1 MSIKTVE
8 FSCARFETTN
18 DSSAYKYIDVYNCY
32 FNGKVVMYHHGV
44 NIGTLNFISTKKSLD
59 ISEKSPLEKLAETSS
74 VRKEKL
80 NIGFDFS
87 NKGDET
93 AYLKKELSG
102 YIHKQNCIAEGL
114 KELQAKKQML
124 REQLIDAVNN
134 AQNNGLCVDL
144 IHDELKSFAH
154 EFIIV
159 CENLEIDCDE
169 IPF

>member
-1 MSIKTVE
+1 MSITTVE
-8 FSCARFETTN
+8 FSVARLEPVR
-18 DSSAYKYIDVYNCY
+18 SSLSYQSIDVHNRN
-32 FNGKVVMYHHGV
+32 FNGQVVMFHHGV
-44 NIGTLNFISTKKSLD
+44 KIGTLNFIGTKEILD
-59 ISEKSPLEKLAETSS
+59 VSEKSPLEKLAEISS
-74 VRKEKL
+74 AR
-80 NIGFDFS
+80 
-87 NKGDET
+87 NKGLNVVT
-93 AYLKKELSG
+93 R
-102 YIHKQNCIAEGL
+102 GL

-134 AQNNGLCVDL
+134 AQNSGLCVDL

>member
-1 MSIKTVE
+1 MSNDNFGSPKVRINFNLKDINVE
-8 FSCARFETTN
+8 PVSF
-18 DSSAYKYIDVYNCY
+18 
-32 FNGKVVMYHHGV
+32 
-44 NIGTLNFISTKKSLD
+44 
-59 ISEKSPLEKLAETSS
+59 
-74 VRKEKL
+74 
-80 NIGFDFS
+80 
-87 NKGDET
+87 
-93 AYLKKELSG
+93 KKELSQF
-102 YIHKQNCIAEGL
+102 INESKKENCITKDL

>member
-1 MSIKTVE
+1 
-8 FSCARFETTN
+8 
-18 DSSAYKYIDVYNCY
+18 
-32 FNGKVVMYHHGV
+32 
-44 NIGTLNFISTKKSLD
+44 
-59 ISEKSPLEKLAETSS
+59 
-74 VRKEKL
+74 
-80 NIGFDFS
+80 
-87 NKGDET
+87 
-93 AYLKKELSG
+93 
-102 YIHKQNCIAEGL
+102 
-114 KELQAKKQML
+114 ML

>member
-1 MSIKTVE
+1 MSNDNFESPKVRINFNLKNINVE
-8 FSCARFETTN
+8 P
-18 DSSAYKYIDVYNCY
+18 
-32 FNGKVVMYHHGV
+32 
-44 NIGTLNFISTKKSLD
+44 IS
-59 ISEKSPLEKLAETSS
+59 
-74 VRKEKL
+74 
-80 NIGFDFS
+80 F
-87 NKGDET
+87 
-93 AYLKKELSG
+93 KKELSQF
-102 YIHKQNCIAEGL
+102 INEPKKENCITKDL

>member
-1 MSIKTVE
+1 MSETNFGSVTIRVINPILEYETIDIPNTSFFGHAFIYHKGTEV
-8 FSCARFETTN
+8 AR
-18 DSSAYKYIDVYNCY
+18 
-32 FNGKVVMYHHGV
+32 
-44 NIGTLNFISTKKSLD
+44 LNFTPNPVYENDKF
-59 ISEKSPLEKLAETSS
+59 ESS
-74 VRKEKL
+74 SIR
-80 NIGFDFS
+80 IGFDLS
-87 NKGDET
+87 DKGDET
-93 AYLKKELSG
+93 AYLKKDFSG
-102 YIHKQNCIAEGL
+102 YIYKQNCIAEGL

>member
-1 MSIKTVE
+1 MS
-8 FSCARFETTN
+8 N
-18 DSSAYKYIDVYNCY
+18 DS
-32 FNGKVVMYHHGV
+32 F
-44 NIGTLNFISTKKSLD
+44 
-59 ISEKSPLEKLAETSS
+59 ESS
-74 VRKEKL
+74 KIR
-80 NIGFDFS
+80 IGFDLS
-87 NKGDET
+87 DKGDE
-93 AYLKKELSG
+93 AVSLKKELSG
-102 YIHKQNCIAEGL
+102 YIHKHNCIAEGL
-114 KELQAKKQML
+114 KELQTKKQML

>member
-1 MSIKTVE
+1 MSKENMFDEIFPGAKE
-8 FSCARFETTN
+8 HQIER
-18 DSSAYKYIDVYNCY
+18 
-32 FNGKVVMYHHGV
+32 
-44 NIGTLNFISTKKSLD
+44 LKKLT
-59 ISEKSPLEKLAETSS
+59 ENNNTEVK
-74 VRKEKL
+74 
-80 NIGFDFS
+80 IGFDFS

-93 AYLKKELSG
+93 AYLKKDLSE
-102 YIHKQNCIAEGL
+102 YIYKQNCIAEGL

-134 AQNNGLCVDL
+134 AQNSGLCVDL

-159 CENLEIDCDE
+159 CENLEIDCDD

>member
-8 FSCARFETTN
+8 FSCARLEDTDN
-18 DSSAYKYIDVYNCY
+18 SSSYKYIDVHNCY
-32 FNGKVVMYHHGV
+32 FNGQVVMYHHGA
-44 NIGTLNFISTKKSLD
+44 NIGTLNFISKKEILD
-59 ISEKSPLEKLAETSS
+59 ISNKSSLEKSDEISS
-74 VRKEKL
+74 DE
-80 NIGFDFS
+80 
-87 NKGDET
+87 NKGLNVVT
-93 AYLKKELSG
+93 R
-102 YIHKQNCIAEGL
+102 GL
-114 KELQAKKQML
+114 KELQTKKQML

-134 AQNNGLCVDL
+134 AQNSGLCVDL

>member
-1 MSIKTVE
+1 M
-8 FSCARFETTN
+8 
-18 DSSAYKYIDVYNCY
+18 YKENMFDEILPGAKEHQIERLKKLTEN
-32 FNGKVVMYHHGV
+32 N
-44 NIGTLNFISTKKSLD
+44 NIEVK
-59 ISEKSPLEKLAETSS
+59 
-74 VRKEKL
+74 
-80 NIGFDFS
+80 IGFDFS

-93 AYLKKELSG
+93 AYLKKDLSE
-102 YIHKQNCIAEGL
+102 YIYKQNCITKGL
-114 KELQAKKQML
+114 KELQTKKQML

-159 CENLEIDCDE
+159 CESLEIDCDE

>member
-1 MSIKTVE
+1 MSNDNFGSPKVRINFNLKDINVE
-8 FSCARFETTN
+8 P
-18 DSSAYKYIDVYNCY
+18 
-32 FNGKVVMYHHGV
+32 
-44 NIGTLNFISTKKSLD
+44 IS
-59 ISEKSPLEKLAETSS
+59 
-74 VRKEKL
+74 
-80 NIGFDFS
+80 F
-87 NKGDET
+87 
-93 AYLKKELSG
+93 KKELSQF
-102 YIHKQNCIAEGL
+102 INESKKENCITKNL

>member
-1 MSIKTVE
+1 MSIKIVE
-8 FSCARFETTN
+8 FSCARLEVTG

-32 FNGKVVMYHHGV
+32 FNGQVSMYSNGA
-44 NIGTLNFISTKKSLD
+44 NIGTLNFISKKEIPD
-59 ISEKSPLEKLAETSS
+59 ISEKSSLEKLAETSS
-74 VRKEKL
+74 ARPEKVE
-80 NIGFDFS
+80 IGFDFS
-87 NKGDET
+87 NKVDET
-93 AYLKKELSG
+93 AYLKKDLSG
-102 YIHKQNCIAEGL
+102 YIYKQNCIAEGL
-114 KELQAKKQML
+114 KELQARKQML

-134 AQNNGLCVDL
+134 AQNSGLCVDL

>member
-1 MSIKTVE
+1 MFDEIFPGAKE
-8 FSCARFETTN
+8 HQIER
-18 DSSAYKYIDVYNCY
+18 
-32 FNGKVVMYHHGV
+32 
-44 NIGTLNFISTKKSLD
+44 LKKLT
-59 ISEKSPLEKLAETSS
+59 ENNNTEVK
-74 VRKEKL
+74 
-80 NIGFDFS
+80 IGFDFS

-93 AYLKKELSG
+93 AYLKKDLSE
-102 YIHKQNCIAEGL
+102 YIYKQNCIAEGL

-134 AQNNGLCVDL
+134 AQNSGLCVDL

-159 CENLEIDCDE
+159 CENLEIDCDD

>member
-1 MSIKTVE
+1 MSNDNFGSPKVRINFNLKDINVE
-8 FSCARFETTN
+8 P
-18 DSSAYKYIDVYNCY
+18 
-32 FNGKVVMYHHGV
+32 
-44 NIGTLNFISTKKSLD
+44 IS
-59 ISEKSPLEKLAETSS
+59 
-74 VRKEKL
+74 
-80 NIGFDFS
+80 F
-87 NKGDET
+87 
-93 AYLKKELSG
+93 KKELSQF
-102 YIHKQNCIAEGL
+102 INESKKENCITKDL

>member
-1 MSIKTVE
+1 MSKENMFDEIFPGAKEKQIERAENLNKVALGKLTEENQFTV
-8 FSCARFETTN
+8 S
-18 DSSAYKYIDVYNCY
+18 
-32 FNGKVVMYHHGV
+32 
-44 NIGTLNFISTKKSLD
+44 
-59 ISEKSPLEKLAETSS
+59 LEKE
-74 VRKEKL
+74 
-80 NIGFDFS
+80 
-87 NKGDET
+87 
-93 AYLKKELSG
+93 
-102 YIHKQNCIAEGL
+102 NCITKGL
-114 KELQAKKQML
+114 KELQTKKQML